1 MLSRAYAEG
10 GRREGLGSPAPKV
23 LSAPL
28 AMKGLRLRLE
38 VEPKLV
44 EVGTEEVGP

>member
-1 MLSRAYAEG
+1 MLSRAHAEG
-10 GRREGLGSPAPKV
+10 GRREGSGSSAPKV

-28 AMKGLRLRLE
+28 VMKGLRLRLE
-38 VEPKLV
+38 LEPKLG